1 MSRLSSPD
9 SVLKKITD
17 IQARIDELDETV
29 TAVREFRRLF
39 EEVWRDA
46 KERETLLREKAGRF
60 EDLEA
65 DCAEAIR
72 RLRALGSQAEA
83 ELGRWGTQF
92 GWERERISDVLAAFA
107 AERSR
112 GDMDRQELER
122 RFTEATREL
131 RELMGYT
138 DERVGAA
145 LERHRLDVSQVV
157 DETLR
162 RLDKKLDS
170 LSLAA
175 EMDREEFLAM
185 EDRLEDFKTRLELRL
200 KHSLSHLLEKQRLFS
215 ESAIHELHA
224 RFDGEAEAARNRTSA
239 VIEGLEGRFEQGSRR
254 LDESLAFLEDERAA
268 AAARSQRNLAEL
280 ARMRRD
286 VDDFVDAART
296 QIAQEVGRVT
306 TFVSDAEKEVRDL
319 RAVVKQFK
327 DRTREH
333 LEREFAALTR
343 RQTDF
348 QEKSGADMAARM
360 AEEVASL
367 REASEREIRT
377 VRGERRN
384 IDDMHRVLEEALSQV
399 QQTVNDKAAF
409 FTTQLDNLVTG
420 TQKEVQRASE
430 TLLAR
435 VEGELGRHM
444 EAAGADR
451 RELER
456 LRAALQATVSQMMG
470 RVDTLMTDERN
481 QRDDLRRRLE
491 AGIEEKFS
499 AETRRLLETARQE
512 AEAADAETLNQTGE
526 RQAQLAARLDAFIE
540 DNRTHLTRVER
551 AMAEI
556 VGRSERE
563 NLLNKERIK
572 KLFEHQKPSIPEPC
586 RPWSAGSRNWNESWP
601 PWRVPGKSGKFP
613 PRPPRHPPIRRRR
626 PFRPWMLPGTP
637 ARSDPCS
644 VTFPFP

>member
-9 SVLKKITD
+9 SVLKKIAD
-17 IQARIDELDETV
+17 IHARIDELDETV

-46 KERETLLREKAGRF
+46 KERETSLREKAGRF
-60 EDLEA
+60 ADLEA

-92 GWERERISDVLAAFA
+92 GWERDRVSDVLAAFA

-112 GDMDRQELER
+112 MDMDRQELER
-122 RFTEATREL
+122 RFTESTREL
-131 RELMGYT
+131 RGLTGYT

-145 LERHRLDVSQVV
+145 LERHRLDVAQVV

-224 RFDGEAEAARNRTSA
+224 RFDGEAEEARKRTSV
-239 VIEGLEGRFEQGSRR
+239 VIESMEGRFETGSRR

-268 AAARSQRNLAEL
+268 AAARSERNLAEL

-286 VDDFVDAART
+286 VDDLVDAART
-296 QIAQEVGRVT
+296 QITQEVGRVT

-348 QEKSGADMAARM
+348 QEKTGADIAARLT
-360 AEEVASL
+360 EEVNSL

-420 TQKEVQRASE
+420 TRKEIQQTSE
-430 TLLAR
+430 TLVTR
-435 VEGELGRHM
+435 VEAELSRQT
-444 EAAGADR
+444 EAARGDR
-451 RELER
+451 QELER

-470 RVDTLMTDERN
+470 RVDTLMTDGRN
-481 QRDDLRRRLE
+481 QRAEIQRRLE
-491 AGIEEKFS
+491 ADIEGKFS
-499 AETRRLLETARQE
+499 GEARRLLETARQE
-512 AEAADAETLNQTGE
+512 AQAADAEISNRAGE
-526 RQAQLAARLDAFIE
+526 HQEQLAARFDAFIE
-540 DNRTHLTRVER
+540 GNQTHLARIER

-572 KLFEHQKPSIPEPC
+572 KLFEHQKSIHSGTLPALE
-586 RPWSAGSRNWNESWP
+586 RRVAELERVLASLAGSRKKREVPAPAPVRAGKPREAADPAAPDAP
-601 PWRVPGKSGKFP
+601 PMDMP
-613 PRPPRHPPIRRRR
+613 
-626 PFRPWMLPGTP
+626 LN
-637 ARSDPCS
+637 AAAE
-644 VTFPFP
+644 